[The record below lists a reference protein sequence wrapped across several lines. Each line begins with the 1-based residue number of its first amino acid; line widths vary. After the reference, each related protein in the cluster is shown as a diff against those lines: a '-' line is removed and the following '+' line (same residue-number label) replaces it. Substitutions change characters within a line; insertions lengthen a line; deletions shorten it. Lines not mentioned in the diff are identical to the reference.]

1 METIDVRETARRL
14 GLGLKAVRDLSDHGV
29 LTNVQPV
36 TPGAQK
42 HYRHFAVREVSAL
55 KKVYVKRAGVKYLK
69 MRMREQLAPGAPA
82 NGTNGHG
89 PSHSPSAA
97 LGTPAPT
104 SAVVPASPLQVME
117 TFRKATEAAAPAPGS
132 APSPMGIMRRLEALE
147 FTLGALEETISSQ
160 TLQLHD
166 LQLAI
171 TSLLKVWA

>member
-69 MRMREQLAPGAPA
+69 MRMREQLGPGPRT
-82 NGTNGHG
+82 NGTGGHPDTYGPNPGDVGDLEPVTTAKPPARSLGTSVASG
-89 PSHSPSAA
+89 PS
-97 LGTPAPT
+97 PAPT
-104 SAVVPASPLQVME
+104 GPRGLLA
-117 TFRKATEAAAPAPGS
+117 
-132 APSPMGIMRRLEALE
+132 RLEAMELL
-147 FTLGALEETISSQ
+147 LGALEETMTSQ
-160 TLQLHD
+160 AVQLHD
-166 LQLAI
+166 LDRSIQQ
-171 TSLLKVWA
+171 LLKVWTS